1 MNFWQFLDRC
11 FDRLPGWPSERQW
24 VTIGIFSLAYV
35 MLRMAVVNGD
45 LWNVE
50 LFKILLQ
57 GIIMGALISSVIAFH
72 FAANKHEV
80 PSEPQPV
87 KIEQPAGQP
96 VPVTTGGH
104 RPASDVHGT
113 PPSGGSGEIRP

>member
-11 FDRLPGWPSERQW
+11 IDRLPGWPSERQW

-72 FAANKHEV
+72 FAANKQEV
-80 PSEPQPV
+80 E
-87 KIEQPAGQP
+87 
-96 VPVTTGGH
+96 
-104 RPASDVHGT
+104 RPTGT
-113 PPSGGSGEIRP
+113 PVDPVSVEEVKP